1 MSETLRDL
9 VVSLS
14 LNSDNF
20 TRNIK
25 SINKQIQE
33 AESAFRL
40 ASAGVENFE
49 TTTAGLSSKL
59 STLQRTFQLQQ
70 DAVGQ
75 YERALQQASDKLQ
88 ECYARQN
95 DYAQRLV
102 DAKDKQQLLK
112 TEVTSAA
119 QAYKHYEHTLG
130 ETDSATIAAKANLDA
145 YKGEYRAAVQE
156 LKKLEGQNVALKKST
171 QNAADAFSAAQTKLN
186 GAKGAVKETS
196 AEIDQCNRQLALSQ
210 TSWKSAGEAIQASQR
225 SIASIGKQ
233 LKTAESSY
241 RLAAAGVKN
250 FDQSAAGLTA
260 KLTLLQE
267 KLGLQ
272 QKAVAEY
279 EKTLAAA
286 KEQLQAAQQVND
298 PDKIRE
304 ATDAVQDAETAL
316 NNARAAVKQTQA
328 DIASCNKDLKTAQS
342 EWTKAG
348 KSLESFGKACDNV
361 SKNLNKAGKLL
372 STTLTTPTVALG
384 TAAIKASIDFES
396 SFTSV
401 RKTVDATEAQ
411 FDQLANTSKR
421 MSTEVAAGTDEI
433 NEVMASGGQLGVA
446 TEHLSDFT
454 RVMIDLG
461 NSCEDL
467 NAGDAATT
475 IAQFA
480 NIMGTSQ
487 SQFSNIG
494 STLVDL
500 GNNFATTEKPIMEMA
515 HRMAGAGKQVG
526 LTEAQVL
533 GFAAALSSVGI
544 EAQMGGSAFS
554 KALIKME
561 VASATGSEAL
571 DDFGKVA
578 GMTGQQFK
586 ALWDSDPAAA
596 FQSFIVGLSKL
607 DDEGESA
614 IAVLDEIGIKE
625 IRLRDTMLRAVNA
638 TDLFSR
644 AQNMASSAWKK
655 NTALSEEANKRYAT
669 TESKLKNLKNTALLF
684 GQQIGDDLN
693 PTIRSLID
701 GAEELLQK
709 FLSMDESQRK
719 QIIQFAAYAAAAGPV
734 LLVLGKITKGVGTV
748 SASLGK
754 FATEV
759 GKAGGAQS
767 LGGSWKGFLS
777 ILGKSPA
784 VWFAVAAAVIA
795 GTVALA
801 DYVSGAKQAREA
813 LQGMEDTAKQWKD
826 TAAETFYGNREG
838 LSFFGLS
845 ESDFARDQ
853 QSAQDWLDGLL
864 AIWSDGEK
872 ESNEI
877 VAHWTDSFKSLTDST
892 RTELQALKD
901 TADKN
906 GYTSVSQS
914 LAADIQTLDQMDAEI
929 ERLLKKRQNGFF
941 SEKDQIRLQELIDT
955 REAIEVKYRLTP
967 EETGGFETIAQKIE
981 AEVARAQARGKPDAD
996 TSVYEN
1002 AVKAAAEGMA
1012 VINAQIDERYDK
1024 EYGLI
1029 QLIEDET
1036 ERQKALEDLNS
1047 RYNEERKTAAQE
1059 YAETLSSIV
1068 MPVWN
1073 QPEIQQASQQMDEL
1087 FTKLR
1092 EYSMAGESEKP
1103 ALLADLQALS
1113 AGMDEGVL
1121 TEYLSLMTQIQ
1132 SLLDSG
1138 MSEAEVQTLFPDIDF
1153 SSQLDQFAG
1162 IVSYLD
1168 LIKTDLPGLYSM
1180 FGEALPEE
1188 VLKIATDLDMTGAQ
1202 ARWDEFAQ
1210 NPGAITTEA
1219 IITGLST
1226 GDQQVN
1232 VDAFISSY
1240 TEVPEGASTASL
1252 TPKGLIAYVEKYAE
1266 VTGGADV
1273 SGLTP
1278 EIAECLVAGYKELA
1292 SGADVSLL
1300 KPDEIVAYVSQYA
1313 EQQDVDI
1320 SGLSP
1325 EGLTAFVMAYE
1336 EATGGALTTA
1346 LTPDD
1351 VTAMVA
1357 KYLQAESVDL
1367 SALTPDQIEAIVSRY
1382 AEATGCD
1389 KSQLLPSFTA
1399 YITEYKEAEGVS
1411 VPRPKTQVIIT
1422 GYDYLAY
1429 RQLQNNPDLTL
1440 ELPVRLGELPDG
1452 ELDKLMA
1459 DGKVKSWKDGVEVP
1473 IEAVPDG
1480 TIDASTVA
1488 SLDQDGTLHI
1498 LITPEITGTKEAIDA
1513 LSPVVDEVYQLGGT
1527 WKEALAGV
1535 RPTTTMD
1542 MVDSGLKRIQ
1552 SYQETLDYNW
1562 WDKFWASLF
1571 GASTNLGGLDQSMKS
1586 DFNANRVA
1594 ELSAYVAEMVSA
1606 IQQGEQVP
1614 KEDLENLQ
1622 AIVEFLNGLDVTD
1635 TGAHIREGI
1644 AQGMT
1649 EAGFDSDAETVAA
1662 NLETALNTA
1671 LQIESP
1677 SKRVKP
1683 TGEYVAAGVGEGMSG
1698 YDFSADAQDAASGIE
1713 SALQTA
1719 LTGES
1724 LKNAGTAAA
1733 QGLSNAMTSYP
1744 MADTGRTLTANVRSA
1759 VQSSLNG
1766 NTLRSA
1772 GVNVMA
1778 GLRAGILAGRSGVI
1792 SAMRTAAREA
1802 VNAAKKELKIKSPS
1816 QVFRDEVGTM
1826 VMRGFGAG
1834 VLKESKEQAK
1844 VIRNASRFLTG
1855 EAREGSIVTNSSDNR
1870 KTYNN
1875 NVSSTIQ
1882 VQQMVVRD
1890 EQDVR
1895 SLAVEIA
1902 TLTRRQQRGKGL
1914 RLL

>member
-1 MSETLRDL
+1 MAETLRDL

-14 LNSDNF
+14 LQTDNF

-25 SINKQIQE
+25 SVNKQIAE
-33 AESAFRL
+33 AESQFKL
-40 ASAGVENFE
+40 AASGVEGFE
-49 TTTAGLSSKL
+49 RSATGLATQL
-59 STLQRTFQLQQ
+59 STLERRLSLQK
-70 DAVGQ
+70 DAVTQ
-75 YERALQQASDKLQ
+75 YERALSAANDKLQ
-88 ECYARQN
+88 ECFSRQN
-95 DYAQRLV
+95 DYAQRLT
-102 DAKDKQQLLK
+102 DAKTAQQALK
-112 TEVTSAA
+112 EQVAAAA
-119 QAYKHYEHTLG
+119 QQVRTYSATLG
-130 ETDSATIAAKANLDA
+130 ENDSATIAAKANLDA
-145 YKGEYRAAVQE
+145 LKTEYRNSCAEV
-156 LKKLEGQNVALKKST
+156 KKLTGQNTALKKTT
-171 QNAADAFSAAQTKLN
+171 QNAADAVTDATTKLN
-186 GAKGAVKETS
+186 TAQAAVRSTQ
-196 AEIDQCNRQLALSQ
+196 AEINRCNQSLRLAQ
-210 TSWKSAGEAIQASQR
+210 TSWDAAGKSIDASKAAIVTF
-225 SIASIGKQ
+225 GKQ
-233 LKTAESSY
+233 IDLAES
-241 RLAAAGVKN
+241 RFKLATAGIKDMDTSVT
-250 FDQSAAGLTA
+250 GLAA
-260 KLTLLQE
+260 KLTLLNDKLRLQE
-267 KLGLQ
+267 QGVQ
-272 QKAVAEY
+272 QY
-279 EKTLAAA
+279 ENALRGA
-286 KEQLQAAQQVND
+286 KEQLTAAQQAND
-298 PDKIRE
+298 PEKVRQ
-304 ATDAVQDAETAL
+304 ASDAVIDAEAAL
-316 NNARAAVKQTQA
+316 NRAKAAVAATRAQ
-328 DIASCNKDLKTAQS
+328 IEKTNQQLNTAKS
-342 EWTKAG
+342 AWTEAG
-348 KSLESFGKACDNV
+348 KNLEAFGKKCDAI
-361 SKNLNKAGKLL
+361 SKKMTTAGR
-372 STTLTTPTVALG
+372 TLTTVMTTPILG
-384 TAAIKASIDFES
+384 LGATAVKASIGFES
-396 SFTSV
+396 SFASV
-401 RKTVDATEAQ
+401 RKTVDATEAE
-411 FDQLANTSKR
+411 FDQLAATSKR

-433 NEVMASGGQLGVA
+433 NEVMAAGGQLGVA

-454 RVMIDLG
+454 HVMIDLG

-467 NAGDAATT
+467 SADEAATT

-554 KALIKME
+554 KALVKME
-561 VASATGSEAL
+561 VASATGGEAL

-578 GMTGQQFK
+578 GMTAQQFK
-586 ALWDSDPAAA
+586 TLWDNDPAAA
-596 FQSFIVGLSKL
+596 FQAFIVGLSKL

-614 IAVLDEIGIKE
+614 IKTLSDIGINE
-625 IRLRDTMLRAVNA
+625 IRLRDTLLRATNA
-638 TDLFSR
+638 TELFSR
-644 AQNMASSAWKK
+644 AQNMANAAWEE
-655 NTALSEEANKRYAT
+655 NTALTNEAGKRYST
-669 TESKLKNLKNTALLF
+669 TASKLTNLKNKALLF

-693 PTIRSLID
+693 PTIQSLIE
-701 GAEELLQK
+701 GADNLLSK
-709 FLSMDESQRK
+709 FLQMDEAQRK
-719 QIIQFAAYAAAAGPV
+719 QIIQYAAIAAAIGPV
-734 LLVLGKITKGVGTV
+734 LLLFGKVTKGIGSISTGV
-748 SASLGK
+748 GK
-754 FATEV
+754 FATAV
-759 GKAGGAQS
+759 GKAGG
-767 LGGSWKGFLS
+767 GIKGFLS
-777 ILGKSPA
+777 VLGSSPA
-784 VWFAVAAAVIA
+784 VWLAVAAATIYA
-795 GTVALA
+795 TVAIA

-813 LQGMEDTAKQWKD
+813 LKGMQETADKWKS
-826 TAAETFYGNREG
+826 TAAETFYGNSEG
-838 LSFFGLS
+838 LSFFGMS
-845 ESDFARDQ
+845 KENFIKDK
-853 QSAQDWLDGLL
+853 QSAQEWLDGLL
-864 AIWSDGEK
+864 AVWTDGEK

-901 TADKN
+901 TADKS
-906 GYTSVSQS
+906 GYTSASQG

-929 ERLLKKRQNGFF
+929 ARLLKKRQNGFF

-955 REAIEVKYRLTP
+955 RETIEVKYHLTP
-967 EETGGFETIAQKIE
+967 EETGGFETIAQKVE
-981 AEVARAQARGKPDAD
+981 AEVARAQARGKTDAD
-996 TSVYEN
+996 TPVYEN

-1012 VINAQIDERYDK
+1012 AINAQIDERYDK

-1047 RYNEERKTAAQE
+1047 RYNEERKAAAQE

-1073 QPEIQQASQQMDEL
+1073 QPEIQQASHQVDEL

-1092 EYSMAGESEKP
+1092 EYSMASESEKP

-1113 AGMDEGVL
+1113 SSMDEGAL
-1121 TEYLSLMTQIQ
+1121 AEYLSLMTQIQ

-1138 MSEAEVQTLFPDIDF
+1138 MSESEVQALFPDIDF
-1153 SSQLDQFAG
+1153 STQLDQFAG

-1202 ARWDEFAQ
+1202 ARWDEFAA

-1240 TEVPEGASTASL
+1240 TEIPEGASTAAL
-1252 TPKGLIAYVEKYAE
+1252 TPKGLVAYVEKYAE

-1300 KPDEIVAYVSQYA
+1300 KPDEIVAYVSSYA
-1313 EQQDVDI
+1313 QQQGVDI
-1320 SGLSP
+1320 SALSP

-1357 KYLQAESVDL
+1357 KYLQAENVDL

-1411 VPRPKTQVIIT
+1411 VPKPKTQVIIT

-1452 ELDKLMA
+1452 ELDKLMT
-1459 DGKVKSWKDGVEVP
+1459 DGKVKFWKDGVEVP

-1480 TIDASTVA
+1480 TVDASTVA

-1513 LSPVVDEVYQLGGT
+1513 LSPVVDETDKLGVT
-1527 WKEALAGV
+1527 MAGMWAGI
-1535 RPTTTMD
+1535 RPATTMD
-1542 MVDSGLKRIQ
+1542 KIDSALGRIQ
-1552 SYQETLDYNW
+1552 SYQETLDYNA
-1562 WDKFWASLF
+1562 WDKFWASVF
-1571 GASTNLGGLDQSMKS
+1571 GASTNLGALDQSMKS
-1586 DFNANRVA
+1586 DFNPEIVA
-1594 ELSAYVAEMVSA
+1594 EMSSYVAEVVSA
-1606 IQQGEQVP
+1606 IHQGVQVP
-1614 KEDLENLQ
+1614 EEDLNNLQ
-1622 AIVEFLNGLDVTD
+1622 SILDFLNGLDMTG

-1649 EAGFDSDAETVAA
+1649 EAGFDSDAETVAT

-1671 LQIESP
+1671 LDIHSP
-1677 SKRVKP
+1677 SQRVKP
-1683 TGEYVAAGVGEGMSG
+1683 VGEYVSAGVGEGMGG
-1698 YDFSADAQDAASGIE
+1698 YDFTSDAGALAASVE
-1713 SALQTA
+1713 AALTSALPGDVLSSFGTSAVEGLASALSSYSMSSAGASVASGVRTA
-1719 LTGES
+1719 VST
-1724 LKNAGTAAA
+1724 N
-1733 QGLSNAMTSYP
+1733 
-1744 MADTGRTLTANVRSA
+1744 LTAT
-1759 VQSSLNG
+1759 
-1766 NTLRSA
+1766 TLRSA
-1772 GVNVMA
+1772 GVNAMA
-1778 GLRAGILAGRSGVI
+1778 GLRAGILAGRSSVI
-1792 SAMRTAAREA
+1792 SAMRSAAREA

-1816 QVFRDEVGTM
+1816 QVFRDEVGVMT
-1826 VMRGFGAG
+1826 MRGFGAG

-1890 EQDVR
+1890 EQDIR

-1914 RLL
+1914 RMA

>member
-88 ECYARQN
+88 ECYTRQN
-95 DYAQRLV
+95 DYAQRLT
-102 DAKDKQQLLK
+102 DAKDKQQQLK
-112 TEVTSAA
+112 TEVASAA
-119 QAYKHYEHTLG
+119 QAYKHYKNTLG

-156 LKKLEGQNVALKKST
+156 VKKLEGQNVALKKST
-171 QNAADAFSAAQTKLN
+171 QNAADAFSSAQTKLN
-186 GAKGAVKETS
+186 GAKGAVKETA

-241 RLAAAGVKN
+241 RLAAAGVKD
-250 FDQSAAGLTA
+250 FDKSAAGLSA
-260 KLTLLQE
+260 KLALLQE
-267 KLGLQ
+267 KLNLQ
-272 QKAVAEY
+272 QKSVVEY
-279 EKTLAAA
+279 EKALNAA

-298 PDKIRE
+298 PDKIRQ

-316 NNARAAVKQTQA
+316 NNARAAVKQTKA
-328 DIASCNKDLKTAQS
+328 DIANCNKELKTAQS

-348 KSLESFGKACDNV
+348 KSMESFGKACDTAG
-361 SKNLNKAGKLL
+361 KNLIKAGKLL
-372 STTLTTPTVALG
+372 STTLTTPIVALG
-384 TAAIKASIDFES
+384 TAAVKASIDFES

-401 RKTVDATEAQ
+401 RKTVDATEAE
-411 FDQLANTSKR
+411 FDQLVSTSKR

-433 NEVMASGGQLGVA
+433 NEVMAAGGQLGVA

-467 NAGDAATT
+467 NANDAATT

-500 GNNFATTEKPIMEMA
+500 GNNFATTEKPIMDMA

-561 VASATGSEAL
+561 VASATGGEAL
-571 DDFGKVA
+571 EDFGKVA

-586 ALWDSDPAAA
+586 TLWDSDPAAA
-596 FQSFIVGLSKL
+596 FEAFIVGLSKL
-607 DDEGESA
+607 DEEGESA

-625 IRLRDTMLRAVNA
+625 VRLRDTMLRAVNA

-644 AQNMASSAWKK
+644 AQNMATSAWKK

-709 FLSMDESQRK
+709 FLSMDEAQRR

-748 SASLGK
+748 SASFGK
-754 FATEV
+754 FATTV
-759 GKAGGAQS
+759 GKAGG
-767 LGGSWKGFLS
+767 GWKGFLS
-777 ILGKSPA
+777 VLGKSPA

-801 DYVSGAKQAREA
+801 DYVSGAKKAREA

-826 TAAETFYGNREG
+826 TAAETFYKNSEG

-845 ESDFARDQ
+845 ESDFVRDH

-901 TADKN
+901 TADKS
-906 GYTSVSQS
+906 GYTGVSQGI
-914 LAADIQTLDQMDAEI
+914 AADIKTLDQMDAEI
-929 ERLLKKRQNGFF
+929 SRLLKKRQNGYF
-941 SEKDQIRLQELIDT
+941 SEKDKIRLQELIDT

-967 EETGGFETIAQKIE
+967 EETDGFSTIAQKVE
-981 AEVARAQARGKPDAD
+981 AEVARAQARGKTDAD
-996 TSVYEN
+996 VTVYEN

-1012 VINAQIDERYDK
+1012 AINQQIDERYDK
-1024 EYGLI
+1024 EYALI
-1029 QLIEDET
+1029 QLIEDST
-1036 ERQKALEDLNS
+1036 EKQAALDALNA
-1047 RYNEERKTAAQE
+1047 RYNEERRAAAQE
-1059 YAETLSSIV
+1059 YAETLASIV

-1073 QPEIQQASQQMDEL
+1073 QPEIQETSQQVDEL

-1092 EYSMAGESEKP
+1092 EYSLAGESEKP

-1113 AGMDEGVL
+1113 ASMDEGSL

-1138 MSEAEVQTLFPDIDF
+1138 MSEAEVQALFPDIDF
-1153 SSQLDQFAG
+1153 SAQLDQFAG
-1162 IVSYLD
+1162 IVNYLD
-1168 LIKTDLPGLYSM
+1168 LIKADLPGLYSM

-1202 ARWDEFAQ
+1202 ARWDEFAA

-1219 IITGLST
+1219 IITGLSAEN
-1226 GDQQVN
+1226 QQVKVN
-1232 VDAFISSY
+1232 AFISSY
-1240 TEVPEGASTASL
+1240 TEAPEGASTASL

-1300 KPDEIVAYVSQYA
+1300 KPDEIVAYVSSYA
-1313 EQQDVDI
+1313 QQQGVDI
-1320 SGLSP
+1320 SALSP

-1336 EATGGALTTA
+1336 ETTGGALTTA
-1346 LTPDD
+1346 LSPDD

-1357 KYLQAESVDL
+1357 KYLQAENVNL
-1367 SALTPDQIEAIVSRY
+1367 SALTPDQIEAIVTRY

-1399 YITEYKEAEGVS
+1399 YITEYREAEGVS
-1411 VPRPKTQVIIT
+1411 VPKPKTQVIIT

-1429 RQLQNNPDLTL
+1429 RQLQSNPALTL
-1440 ELPVRLGELPDG
+1440 ELPVRLGELPAG
-1452 ELDKLMA
+1452 ELDKLMS
-1459 DGKVKSWKDGVEVP
+1459 DGKVKFWKDGVEVP

-1513 LSPVVDEVYQLGGT
+1513 LSPAVDEVYKLGGT
-1527 WKEALAGV
+1527 WQEAWAGI

-1542 MVDSGLKRIQ
+1542 MVDSALGRIQ
-1552 SYQETLDYNW
+1552 SYQETLNYNW
-1562 WDKFWASLF
+1562 WNKFWASVF
-1571 GASTNLGGLDQSMKS
+1571 GASTDLGVLDQSMKL
-1586 DFNANRVA
+1586 DFNPNTVA
-1594 ELSAYVAEMVSA
+1594 EMSAYVAELVSA
-1606 IQQGEQVP
+1606 IRQGESVP
-1614 KEDLENLQ
+1614 EEDLRNLQ

-1649 EAGFDSDAETVAA
+1649 EAGFDSDAETVAS
-1662 NLETALNTA
+1662 NLEKALNTA

-1683 TGEYVAAGVGEGMSG
+1683 TGEYVAAGIGEGMSG
-1698 YDFSADAQDAASGIE
+1698 YDFFSDAQSVSSAIE
-1713 SALQTA
+1713 SALQAA

-1724 LKNAGTAAA
+1724 LKGAGNTTM
-1733 QGLSNAMTSYP
+1733 QGLGSAMSAYP
-1744 MADTGRTLTANVRSA
+1744 MSDTGRAVATNVRSA
-1759 VQSSLNG
+1759 VHASLNE

-1772 GVNVMA
+1772 GVNAMA

-1792 SAMRTAAREA
+1792 SAMRSAAREA

-1816 QVFRDEVGTM
+1816 QVFRDEVGVMT
-1826 VMRGFGAG
+1826 MRGFGAG

-1855 EAREGSIVTNSSDNR
+1855 EAQTGAIVQSSSDNR
-1870 KTYNN
+1870 RTYNN

-1914 RLL
+1914 RMA

>member
-1 MSETLRDL
+1 MAETLRDL

-14 LNSDNF
+14 LQTDNF

-25 SINKQIQE
+25 SVNKQIAE
-33 AESAFRL
+33 AESQFKL
-40 ASAGVENFE
+40 AASGVEGFE
-49 TTTAGLSSKL
+49 RSATGLATQL
-59 STLQRTFQLQQ
+59 STLERRLSLQK
-70 DAVGQ
+70 DAVTQ
-75 YERALQQASDKLQ
+75 YERALSAANDKLQ
-88 ECYARQN
+88 ECFSRQN
-95 DYAQRLV
+95 DYAQRLT
-102 DAKDKQQLLK
+102 DAKTAQQALK
-112 TEVTSAA
+112 EQVAAAA
-119 QAYKHYEHTLG
+119 QQVRTYSTTLG
-130 ETDSATIAAKANLDA
+130 ENDSATIAAKANLDA
-145 YKGEYRAAVQE
+145 LKAEYRNSCAEV
-156 LKKLEGQNVALKKST
+156 KKLTGQNTALKKTT
-171 QNAADAFSAAQTKLN
+171 QNAADAVTDATTKLN
-186 GAKGAVKETS
+186 TAQAAVRSTQ
-196 AEIDQCNRQLALSQ
+196 AEINRCNQSLRLAQ
-210 TSWKSAGEAIQASQR
+210 TNWDAAGKSIDASKAAIVTF
-225 SIASIGKQ
+225 GKQ
-233 LKTAESSY
+233 IGLAES
-241 RLAAAGVKN
+241 RFKLATAGIKDMDTSVT
-250 FDQSAAGLTA
+250 GLAA
-260 KLTLLQE
+260 KLTLLNDKLRLQE
-267 KLGLQ
+267 QSVQ
-272 QKAVAEY
+272 QY
-279 EKTLAAA
+279 ENALRGA
-286 KEQLQAAQQVND
+286 KEQLTAAQQAND
-298 PDKIRE
+298 PEKVRQ
-304 ATDAVQDAETAL
+304 ASDAVIDAEAAL
-316 NNARAAVKQTQA
+316 NRAKAAVAATRA
-328 DIASCNKDLKTAQS
+328 EIEKTNQQLNTAKS
-342 EWTKAG
+342 AWTEAG
-348 KSLESFGKACDNV
+348 KNLEAFGKKCDAV
-361 SKNLNKAGKLL
+361 SKKMTAAGR
-372 STTLTTPTVALG
+372 TLTAVMTTPILG
-384 TAAIKASIDFES
+384 LGATAVKASIGFES
-396 SFTSV
+396 SFASV
-401 RKTVDATEAQ
+401 RKTVDATEAE
-411 FDQLANTSKR
+411 FDQLAATSKH
-421 MSTEVAAGTDEI
+421 MSTEVAAGTNEI
-433 NEVMASGGQLGVA
+433 NEVMAAGGQLGVA

-467 NAGDAATT
+467 SADEAATT

-554 KALIKME
+554 KALVKME
-561 VASATGSEAL
+561 VASATGGEAL
-571 DDFGKVA
+571 EDFGKVA
-578 GMTGQQFK
+578 GMTAQQFK
-586 ALWDSDPAAA
+586 ALWDNDPAAA
-596 FQSFIVGLSKL
+596 FQAFIVGLSKL

-614 IAVLDEIGIKE
+614 IKTLSDIGINE
-625 IRLRDTMLRAVNA
+625 IRLRDTLLRATNA
-638 TDLFSR
+638 TELFSR
-644 AQNMASSAWKK
+644 AQNMANTAWKD
-655 NTALSEEANKRYAT
+655 NTALATEAEKRYAT
-669 TESKLKNLKNTALLF
+669 TASKLTNLKNKALLF

-693 PTIRSLID
+693 PTIQRLIE
-701 GAEELLQK
+701 GADNLLGK
-709 FLSMDESQRK
+709 FLQMDEAQRK
-719 QIIQFAAYAAAAGPV
+719 QIIRYAAIAAAIGPV
-734 LLVLGKITKGVGTV
+734 LLLFGKVTKGIGSISTGI
-748 SASLGK
+748 GK
-754 FATEV
+754 FATAV
-759 GKAGGAQS
+759 GKAGG
-767 LGGSWKGFLS
+767 GIKGFLS
-777 ILGKSPA
+777 VLGSSPA
-784 VWFAVAAAVIA
+784 VWLAVAAATIYA
-795 GTVALA
+795 TVAIA
-801 DYVSGAKQAREA
+801 DYVSGAKKAREA
-813 LQGMEDTAKQWKD
+813 LKGMQETADKWKS
-826 TAAETFYGNREG
+826 TAAETFYGNSKG
-838 LSFFGLS
+838 LSFFGMS
-845 ESDFARDQ
+845 KEDFIKDK
-853 QSAQDWLDGLL
+853 QSAQEWLNGLI
-864 AIWSDGEK
+864 AVWTDGEK

-901 TADKN
+901 TADKS
-906 GYTSVSQS
+906 GYTSVSQG
-914 LAADIQTLDQMDAEI
+914 LAADIQALDQMDTEI
-929 ERLLKKRQNGFF
+929 ERLLKKRQNGFLT
-941 SEKDQIRLQELIDT
+941 EKEKIRLQELIDT
-955 REAIEVKYRLTP
+955 REAIEIKYHLTP
-967 EETGGFETIAQKIE
+967 EETGGFETIAQKVE
-981 AEVARAQARGKPDAD
+981 AEVARAQARGKTDAD

-1012 VINAQIDERYDK
+1012 AINAQIDERYDK

-1047 RYNEERKTAAQE
+1047 RYNEERKAAAQE
-1059 YAETLSSIV
+1059 YAETLASIV

-1073 QPEIQQASQQMDEL
+1073 QPEIQQASQQVDEL
-1087 FTKLR
+1087 FIKLR

-1113 AGMDEGVL
+1113 SSMDEGAL
-1121 TEYLSLMTQIQ
+1121 AEYLSLMTQIQ

-1153 SSQLDQFAG
+1153 STQLDQFAG

-1219 IITGLST
+1219 IITGLSAEN
-1226 GDQQVN
+1226 QQVK
-1232 VDAFISSY
+1232 VDAFISAY

-1300 KPDEIVAYVSQYA
+1300 KPDEIVAYVSSYA
-1313 EQQDVDI
+1313 QQQGVDI
-1320 SGLSP
+1320 SALSP
-1325 EGLTAFVMAYE
+1325 EGLTAFIMAYE

-1357 KYLQAESVDL
+1357 KYLQAENVDL

-1399 YITEYKEAEGVS
+1399 YITEYREAEGVS
-1411 VPRPKTQVIIT
+1411 VPKPKTQVIIT

-1452 ELDKLMA
+1452 ELDQLMS
-1459 DGKVKSWKDGVEVP
+1459 DGKVKFWKDGVEVP

-1513 LSPVVDEVYQLGGT
+1513 LSPVVDETDKLGVT
-1527 WKEALAGV
+1527 TAGMWAGI
-1535 RPTTTMD
+1535 RPATTMD
-1542 MVDSGLKRIQ
+1542 KIDGALGRIQ

-1562 WDKFWASLF
+1562 WDKFWASVF
-1571 GASTNLGGLDQSMKS
+1571 GASTNLGVLDQSMKS
-1586 DFNANRVA
+1586 DFSPESVA
-1594 ELSAYVAEMVSA
+1594 EMSAYVAEVVSA
-1606 IQQGEQVP
+1606 IHQGVQVP
-1614 KEDLENLQ
+1614 EEDLNNLQ
-1622 AIVEFLNGLDVTD
+1622 TILDFLNGLDTTG

-1649 EAGFDSDAETVAA
+1649 EAGFNSDAETVAT

-1671 LQIESP
+1671 LDIHSP
-1677 SKRVKP
+1677 SQRVKP
-1683 TGEYVAAGVGEGMSG
+1683 AGEYVSAGVGEGMGG
-1698 YDFSADAQDAASGIE
+1698 YDFTSDADALAASVETAVTDTLPGDALSSFGTSAAE
-1713 SALQTA
+1713 GLASALSSYSMSSAGASVASGVRTA
-1719 LTGES
+1719 VSTNL
-1724 LKNAGTAAA
+1724 TAATLRFI
-1733 QGLSNAMTSYP
+1733 GVNAMS
-1744 MADTGRTLTANVRSA
+1744 
-1759 VQSSLNG
+1759 
-1766 NTLRSA
+1766 
-1772 GVNVMA
+1772 

-1792 SAMRTAAREA
+1792 SAMRSAAREA

-1816 QVFRDEVGTM
+1816 QVFRDEVGVMT
-1826 VMRGFGAG
+1826 MRGFGAG

-1914 RLL
+1914 RMA

>member
-49 TTTAGLSSKL
+49 TTTAGLSAKL
-59 STLQRTFQLQQ
+59 STLQRTFRLQQ

-75 YERALQQASDKLQ
+75 YERALQQAGDKLQ

-95 DYAQRLV
+95 DYAQRLL
-102 DAKDKQQLLK
+102 DAKDKQQQLK
-112 TEVTSAA
+112 TEVASAA
-119 QAYKHYEHTLG
+119 QAYKHYKNTLG

-156 LKKLEGQNVALKKST
+156 VKKLEGQNVALKKST
-171 QNAADAFSAAQTKLN
+171 QNAADAFSSAQTKLN
-186 GAKGAVKETS
+186 GAKGAVKETA

-241 RLAAAGVKN
+241 RLAAAGVKD
-250 FDQSAAGLTA
+250 FDKSAAGLSA
-260 KLTLLQE
+260 KLALLQE
-267 KLGLQ
+267 KLNLQ
-272 QKAVAEY
+272 QKSVVEY
-279 EKTLAAA
+279 EKALNAA

-298 PDKIRE
+298 PDKIRQ

-316 NNARAAVKQTQA
+316 NNARAAVKQTKA
-328 DIASCNKDLKTAQS
+328 DIANCNKELKTAQS

-348 KSLESFGKACDNV
+348 KSMESFGKACDTAG
-361 SKNLNKAGKLL
+361 KNLIKAGKLL
-372 STTLTTPTVALG
+372 STTLTTPIVALG
-384 TAAIKASIDFES
+384 TAAVKASIDFES

-401 RKTVDATEAQ
+401 RKTVDATEAE
-411 FDQLANTSKR
+411 FDQLVSTSKR

-433 NEVMASGGQLGVA
+433 NEVMAAGGQLGVA

-467 NAGDAATT
+467 NANDAATT

-500 GNNFATTEKPIMEMA
+500 GNNFATTEKPIMDMA

-561 VASATGSEAL
+561 VASATGGEAL
-571 DDFGKVA
+571 EDFGKVA

-586 ALWDSDPAAA
+586 TLWDSDPAAA
-596 FQSFIVGLSKL
+596 FEAFIVGLSKL
-607 DDEGESA
+607 DEEGESA

-625 IRLRDTMLRAVNA
+625 VRLRDTMLRAVNA

-644 AQNMASSAWKK
+644 AQNMATSAWKK

-709 FLSMDESQRK
+709 FLSMDEAQRR

-734 LLVLGKITKGVGTV
+734 LLALGKITKGVGTV
-748 SASLGK
+748 STAFGK
-754 FATEV
+754 FATSV
-759 GKAGGAQS
+759 GKAGG
-767 LGGSWKGFLS
+767 GWKGFLTV
-777 ILGKSPA
+777 LGKSPA

-801 DYVSGAKQAREA
+801 DYVSGAKKAREA

-826 TAAETFYGNREG
+826 TAAETFYKNSEG

-845 ESDFARDQ
+845 ESDFVRDH

-877 VAHWTDSFKSLTDST
+877 VTHWTDSFKTLTDST

-901 TADKN
+901 TADKS
-906 GYTSVSQS
+906 GYTSVSQEI
-914 LAADIQTLDQMDAEI
+914 AADIKTLDQMDAEI
-929 ERLLKKRQNGFF
+929 SRLLKKRQNGYF
-941 SEKDQIRLQELIDT
+941 SEKEKIRLQELIDT

-967 EETGGFETIAQKIE
+967 EETDGFSTIAQKVE
-981 AEVARAQARGKPDAD
+981 AEVARAQARGKTDAD

-1012 VINAQIDERYDK
+1012 AINQQIDERYDK
-1024 EYGLI
+1024 EYALI
-1029 QLIEDET
+1029 QLIEDST
-1036 ERQKALEDLNS
+1036 EKQAALDALNA
-1047 RYNEERKTAAQE
+1047 RYNEERRAAAQE
-1059 YAETLSSIV
+1059 YAETLASIV

-1073 QPEIQQASQQMDEL
+1073 QPEIQETSQQVDEL

-1092 EYSMAGESEKP
+1092 EYSLAGESEKP

-1113 AGMDEGVL
+1113 ASMDEGSL

-1138 MSEAEVQTLFPDIDF
+1138 MSEAEVQALFPDIDF
-1153 SSQLDQFAG
+1153 SAQLDQFAG
-1162 IVSYLD
+1162 IVNYLD
-1168 LIKTDLPGLYSM
+1168 LIKADLPGLYSM

-1202 ARWDEFAQ
+1202 ARWDEFAA

-1219 IITGLST
+1219 IITGLSAEN
-1226 GDQQVN
+1226 QQVKVN
-1232 VDAFISSY
+1232 AFISSY
-1240 TEVPEGASTASL
+1240 TEAPEGASTASL

-1300 KPDEIVAYVSQYA
+1300 KPDEIVAYVSSYA
-1313 EQQDVDI
+1313 QQQGVDI
-1320 SGLSP
+1320 SALSP

-1336 EATGGALTTA
+1336 ETTGGALTTA
-1346 LTPDD
+1346 LSPDD

-1357 KYLQAESVDL
+1357 KYLQAENVNL
-1367 SALTPDQIEAIVSRY
+1367 SALTPDQIEAIVTRY

-1399 YITEYKEAEGVS
+1399 YITEYREAEGVS
-1411 VPRPKTQVIIT
+1411 VPKPKTQVIIT

-1429 RQLQNNPDLTL
+1429 RQLQSNPALTL
-1440 ELPVRLGELPDG
+1440 ELPVRLGELPAG
-1452 ELDKLMA
+1452 ELDKLMS
-1459 DGKVKSWKDGVEVP
+1459 DGKVKFWKDGVEVP

-1513 LSPVVDEVYQLGGT
+1513 HSPAVDEVYKLGGT
-1527 WKEALAGV
+1527 WQEAWAGI

-1542 MVDSGLKRIQ
+1542 MVDSALGRIQ
-1552 SYQETLDYNW
+1552 SYQETLNYNW
-1562 WDKFWASLF
+1562 WNKFWASVF
-1571 GASTNLGGLDQSMKS
+1571 GASTDLGVLDQSMKL
-1586 DFNANRVA
+1586 DFNPNTVA
-1594 ELSAYVAEMVSA
+1594 EMSAYVAELVSA
-1606 IQQGEQVP
+1606 IRQGESVP
-1614 KEDLENLQ
+1614 EEDLRNLQ

-1649 EAGFDSDAETVAA
+1649 EAGFDSDAETVAS
-1662 NLETALNTA
+1662 NLEKALNTA

-1683 TGEYVAAGVGEGMSG
+1683 TGEYVAAGIGEGMSG
-1698 YDFSADAQDAASGIE
+1698 YDFFSDAQSVSSAIE
-1713 SALQTA
+1713 SALQAA

-1724 LKNAGTAAA
+1724 LKGAGNTTM
-1733 QGLSNAMTSYP
+1733 QGLGSAMSAYP
-1744 MADTGRTLTANVRSA
+1744 MSDTGRAVATNVRSA
-1759 VQSSLNG
+1759 VHASLNE

-1772 GVNVMA
+1772 GVNAMA

-1792 SAMRTAAREA
+1792 SVMRSAAREA

-1816 QVFRDEVGTM
+1816 QVFRDEVGVMT
-1826 VMRGFGAG
+1826 MRGFGAG

-1855 EAREGSIVTNSSDNR
+1855 EAQTGAIVQSSSDNR
-1870 KTYNN
+1870 RTYNN

-1914 RLL
+1914 RMA

>member
-1 MSETLRDL
+1 MAETLRDL

-14 LNSDNF
+14 LQTDNF

-25 SINKQIQE
+25 SVNKQIAE
-33 AESAFRL
+33 AESQFKL
-40 ASAGVENFE
+40 AASGVEGFE
-49 TTTAGLSSKL
+49 RSATGLATQL
-59 STLQRTFQLQQ
+59 STLERRLSLQK
-70 DAVGQ
+70 DAVTQ
-75 YERALQQASDKLQ
+75 YERALSAANDKLQ
-88 ECYARQN
+88 ECFSRQN
-95 DYAQRLV
+95 DYAQRLT
-102 DAKDKQQLLK
+102 DAKTAQQALK
-112 TEVTSAA
+112 EQVAAAA
-119 QAYKHYEHTLG
+119 QQVRTYSATLG
-130 ETDSATIAAKANLDA
+130 ENDSATIAAKANLDA
-145 YKGEYRAAVQE
+145 LKAEYRNSCAEV
-156 LKKLEGQNVALKKST
+156 KKLTGQNTALKKTT
-171 QNAADAFSAAQTKLN
+171 QNAADAVTDATTKLN
-186 GAKGAVKETS
+186 TAQAAVRSTQ
-196 AEIDQCNRQLALSQ
+196 AEINQCSQSLRLAQ
-210 TSWKSAGEAIQASQR
+210 TNWDAAGKSIDASRAAIVTF
-225 SIASIGKQ
+225 GKQ
-233 LKTAESSY
+233 IGLAES
-241 RLAAAGVKN
+241 RFKLATAGIKDMDTSVT
-250 FDQSAAGLTA
+250 GLAA
-260 KLTLLQE
+260 KLTLLNDKLRLQE
-267 KLGLQ
+267 QSVQ
-272 QKAVAEY
+272 QY
-279 EKTLAAA
+279 ENALRGA
-286 KEQLQAAQQVND
+286 KEQLTAAQQAND
-298 PDKIRE
+298 PEKVRQ
-304 ATDAVQDAETAL
+304 ASDAVIDAEAAL
-316 NNARAAVKQTQA
+316 NRAKAAVAATRAQ
-328 DIASCNKDLKTAQS
+328 IEKTNQQLNTAKS
-342 EWTKAG
+342 AWTEAG
-348 KSLESFGKACDNV
+348 KNLEAFGKKCDAI
-361 SKNLNKAGKLL
+361 SKKMTTAGR
-372 STTLTTPTVALG
+372 TLTTVMTTPILG
-384 TAAIKASIDFES
+384 LGATAVKASIGFES
-396 SFTSV
+396 SFASV
-401 RKTVDATEAQ
+401 RKTVDATEAE
-411 FDQLANTSKR
+411 FDQLAATSKR

-433 NEVMASGGQLGVA
+433 NEVMAAGGQLGVA

-454 RVMIDLG
+454 HVMIDLG

-467 NAGDAATT
+467 SADEAATT

-515 HRMAGAGKQVG
+515 HRMAGAGRQVG

-554 KALIKME
+554 KALVKME
-561 VASATGSEAL
+561 VASATGGEAL

-578 GMTGQQFK
+578 GMTAQQFK
-586 ALWDSDPAAA
+586 TLWDNDPAAA
-596 FQSFIVGLSKL
+596 FQAFIVGLSKL

-614 IAVLDEIGIKE
+614 IKTLSDIGINE
-625 IRLRDTMLRAVNA
+625 IRLRDTLLRATNA
-638 TDLFSR
+638 TELFSR
-644 AQNMASSAWKK
+644 AQNMANAAWEE
-655 NTALSEEANKRYAT
+655 NTALTNEAGKRYST
-669 TESKLKNLKNTALLF
+669 TASKLTNLKNKALLF

-693 PTIRSLID
+693 PTIQSLIE
-701 GAEELLQK
+701 GADNLLSK
-709 FLSMDESQRK
+709 FLQMDEAQRK
-719 QIIQFAAYAAAAGPV
+719 QIIQYAAIAAAIGPV
-734 LLVLGKITKGVGTV
+734 LLLFGKVTKGIGSISTGV
-748 SASLGK
+748 GK
-754 FATEV
+754 FATAV
-759 GKAGGAQS
+759 GKAGG
-767 LGGSWKGFLS
+767 GIKGFLS
-777 ILGKSPA
+777 VLGSSPA
-784 VWFAVAAAVIA
+784 VWLAVAAATIYA
-795 GTVALA
+795 TVAIA

-813 LQGMEDTAKQWKD
+813 LKGMQETADKWKS
-826 TAAETFYGNREG
+826 TAAETFYGNSEG
-838 LSFFGLS
+838 LSFFGMS
-845 ESDFARDQ
+845 KENFIKDK
-853 QSAQDWLDGLL
+853 QSAQEWLDGLL
-864 AIWSDGEK
+864 AVWTDGEK

-901 TADKN
+901 TADKS
-906 GYTSVSQS
+906 GYTSVSKG

-929 ERLLKKRQNGFF
+929 ARLLKKRQNGFF

-955 REAIEVKYRLTP
+955 RETIEVKYHLTP
-967 EETGGFETIAQKIE
+967 EETGGFETIAQKVE
-981 AEVARAQARGKPDAD
+981 AEVARAQARGKTDAD
-996 TSVYEN
+996 TPVYEN

-1012 VINAQIDERYDK
+1012 AINAQIDERYDK

-1047 RYNEERKTAAQE
+1047 RYNEERKAAAQE

-1073 QPEIQQASQQMDEL
+1073 QPEIQQASHQVDEL

-1092 EYSMAGESEKP
+1092 EYSMASESEKP

-1113 AGMDEGVL
+1113 SSMDEGAL
-1121 TEYLSLMTQIQ
+1121 AEYLSLMTQIQ

-1138 MSEAEVQTLFPDIDF
+1138 MSESEVQALFPDIDF
-1153 SSQLDQFAG
+1153 STQLDQFAG

-1202 ARWDEFAQ
+1202 ARWDEFAA

-1240 TEVPEGASTASL
+1240 TEIPEGASTAAL
-1252 TPKGLIAYVEKYAE
+1252 TPKGLVAYVEKYAE

-1300 KPDEIVAYVSQYA
+1300 KPDEIVAYVSSYA
-1313 EQQDVDI
+1313 QQQGVDI
-1320 SGLSP
+1320 SALSP

-1357 KYLQAESVDL
+1357 KYLQAENVDL

-1411 VPRPKTQVIIT
+1411 VPKPKTQVIIT

-1452 ELDKLMA
+1452 ELDKLMT
-1459 DGKVKSWKDGVEVP
+1459 DGKVKFWKDGVEVP

-1480 TIDASTVA
+1480 TVDASTVA

-1513 LSPVVDEVYQLGGT
+1513 LSPVVDETDKLGVT
-1527 WKEALAGV
+1527 MAGMWAGI
-1535 RPTTTMD
+1535 RPATTMD
-1542 MVDSGLKRIQ
+1542 KIDSALGRIQ
-1552 SYQETLDYNW
+1552 SYQETLDYNA
-1562 WDKFWASLF
+1562 WDKFWASVF
-1571 GASTNLGGLDQSMKS
+1571 GASTNLGALDQSMKS
-1586 DFNANRVA
+1586 DFNPEIVA
-1594 ELSAYVAEMVSA
+1594 EMSSYVAEVVSA
-1606 IQQGEQVP
+1606 IHQGVQVP
-1614 KEDLENLQ
+1614 EEDLNNLQ
-1622 AIVEFLNGLDVTD
+1622 TILDFLNGLDMTG

-1649 EAGFDSDAETVAA
+1649 EAGFDSDAETVAT

-1683 TGEYVAAGVGEGMSG
+1683 TGEYVAAGIGEGMSG
-1698 YDFSADAQDAASGIE
+1698 YDFTSDVGALATSVEAAITSALPGDALSSFGTSAAEGLASALSTYSMSSAGASVASGVR
-1713 SALQTA
+1713 TA
-1719 LTGES
+1719 VST
-1724 LKNAGTAAA
+1724 N
-1733 QGLSNAMTSYP
+1733 
-1744 MADTGRTLTANVRSA
+1744 LTAT
-1759 VQSSLNG
+1759 
-1766 NTLRSA
+1766 TLRSA
-1772 GVNVMA
+1772 GVNAMA

-1792 SAMRTAAREA
+1792 SAMRSAAREA

-1816 QVFRDEVGTM
+1816 QVFRDEVGVMT
-1826 VMRGFGAG
+1826 MRGFGVG
-1834 VLKESKEQAK
+1834 ILKESKEQAK

-1855 EAREGSIVTNSSDNR
+1855 EAREGSIVTSSSDNR

-1890 EQDVR
+1890 EQDIR

-1914 RLL
+1914 RMA

>member
-1 MSETLRDL
+1 MAETLRDL

-14 LNSDNF
+14 LQTDNF

-25 SINKQIQE
+25 SVNKQIAE
-33 AESAFRL
+33 AESQFKL
-40 ASAGVENFE
+40 AASGVEGFE
-49 TTTAGLSSKL
+49 RSATGLATQL
-59 STLQRTFQLQQ
+59 STLERRLSLQK
-70 DAVGQ
+70 DAVTQ
-75 YERALQQASDKLQ
+75 YERALSAANDKLQ
-88 ECYARQN
+88 ECFSRQN
-95 DYAQRLV
+95 DYAQRLT
-102 DAKDKQQLLK
+102 DAKIAQQALK
-112 TEVTSAA
+112 EQVAAAA
-119 QAYKHYEHTLG
+119 QQVRTYSATLG
-130 ETDSATIAAKANLDA
+130 ENDSATIAAKANLDA
-145 YKGEYRAAVQE
+145 LKAEYRNSCAEV
-156 LKKLEGQNVALKKST
+156 KKLTGQITALKKTT
-171 QNAADAFSAAQTKLN
+171 QNAADAVTDATTKLN
-186 GAKGAVKETS
+186 TAQAAVRSTQ
-196 AEIDQCNRQLALSQ
+196 AEINQCNQSLRLAQ
-210 TSWKSAGEAIQASQR
+210 TNWDAAGKSIDASKAAIVTF
-225 SIASIGKQ
+225 GKQ
-233 LKTAESSY
+233 IELAES
-241 RLAAAGVKN
+241 RFKLATVGIKDMDTSVT
-250 FDQSAAGLTA
+250 GLAA
-260 KLTLLQE
+260 KLTLLNDKLRLQE
-267 KLGLQ
+267 QSVQ
-272 QKAVAEY
+272 QY
-279 EKTLAAA
+279 ENALRGA
-286 KEQLQAAQQVND
+286 KEQLTAAQQAND
-298 PDKIRE
+298 PEKVRQ
-304 ATDAVQDAETAL
+304 ASDAVIDAEAAL
-316 NNARAAVKQTQA
+316 NRAKSAVASTRA
-328 DIASCNKDLKTAQS
+328 EIAKTNQQLNTAKS
-342 EWTKAG
+342 AWTEAG
-348 KSLESFGKACDNV
+348 KNLEAFGKKCDSV
-361 SKNLNKAGKLL
+361 SKKMTAAGR
-372 STTLTTPTVALG
+372 TLTTVMTTPILG
-384 TAAIKASIDFES
+384 LGATAVKASIGFES
-396 SFTSV
+396 SFASV
-401 RKTVDATEAQ
+401 RKTVDATEAE
-411 FDQLANTSKR
+411 FDQLAETSKR

-433 NEVMASGGQLGVA
+433 NEVMAAGGQLGVA

-467 NAGDAATT
+467 SADEAATT

-554 KALIKME
+554 KALVKME
-561 VASATGSEAL
+561 VASATGGQAL

-578 GMTGQQFK
+578 GMTAQQFK
-586 ALWDSDPAAA
+586 TLWDNDPAAA
-596 FQSFIVGLSKL
+596 FQAFIVGLSKL

-614 IAVLDEIGIKE
+614 IKTLSDIGINE
-625 IRLRDTMLRAVNA
+625 IRLRDTLLRATNA
-638 TDLFSR
+638 TELFSR
-644 AQNMASSAWKK
+644 AQNMANAAWEE
-655 NTALSEEANKRYAT
+655 NTALTNEAGKRYST
-669 TESKLKNLKNTALLF
+669 TASKLTNLKNKALLF

-693 PTIRSLID
+693 PTIQSLIE
-701 GAEELLQK
+701 GADNLLSK
-709 FLSMDESQRK
+709 FLQMDEAQRK
-719 QIIQFAAYAAAAGPV
+719 QIIQYAAIAAAIGPV
-734 LLVLGKITKGVGTV
+734 LLLFGKVTKGIGSISTGI
-748 SASLGK
+748 GK
-754 FATEV
+754 FATAV
-759 GKAGGAQS
+759 GKAGG
-767 LGGSWKGFLS
+767 GIKGFLS
-777 ILGKSPA
+777 VLGSSPA
-784 VWFAVAAAVIA
+784 VWLAVAAATIYA
-795 GTVALA
+795 TVAIA

-813 LQGMEDTAKQWKD
+813 LKGMQETADKWKS
-826 TAAETFYGNREG
+826 TAAETFYGNSEG
-838 LSFFGLS
+838 LSFFGMS
-845 ESDFARDQ
+845 KEDFVKDK
-853 QSAQDWLDGLL
+853 QSAQEWLDGLL
-864 AIWSDGEK
+864 AVWTDGEK

-877 VAHWTDSFKSLTDST
+877 VTHWTDSFKTLTAST
-892 RTELQALKD
+892 RDELTALKE

-906 GYTSVSQS
+906 GYTSVSKG

-929 ERLLKKRQNGFF
+929 ARLLKKRQNGFLT
-941 SEKDQIRLQELIDT
+941 EKEKIRLQELIDT
-955 REAIEVKYRLTP
+955 REAIEIKYHLTQ
-967 EETGGFETIAQKIE
+967 EDVDGFDTIQQKLE
-981 AEVARAQARGKPDAD
+981 AEVARAQARGKQDAD
-996 TSVYEN
+996 VSVYEN

-1012 VINAQIDERYDK
+1012 AINAQIDERYDK

-1047 RYNEERKTAAQE
+1047 RYNDERKVAAQE

-1092 EYSMAGESEKP
+1092 EYSMASESEKP

-1113 AGMDEGVL
+1113 SSMDEGAL
-1121 TEYLSLMTQIQ
+1121 AEYLSLMTQIQ

-1138 MSEAEVQTLFPDIDF
+1138 MSEAEVQALFPDIDF
-1153 SSQLDQFAG
+1153 STQLDQFAG

-1202 ARWDEFAQ
+1202 ARWDEFAA

-1232 VDAFISSY
+1232 VDAFIASY
-1240 TEVPEGASTASL
+1240 TEVPEGASTAAL
-1252 TPKGLIAYVEKYAE
+1252 TPKGLVAYVEKYAE

-1300 KPDEIVAYVSQYA
+1300 KPDEIVAYVSSYA
-1313 EQQDVDI
+1313 QQQGVDI
-1320 SGLSP
+1320 SALSP
-1325 EGLTAFVMAYE
+1325 EGVTAFVMAYE

-1357 KYLQAESVDL
+1357 KYLQAENVDL

-1411 VPRPKTQVIIT
+1411 VPKPKTQVIIT

-1452 ELDKLMA
+1452 ELDKLMS
-1459 DGKVKSWKDGVEVP
+1459 DGKVKFWKDGVEVP

-1513 LSPVVDEVYQLGGT
+1513 LSPVVDETDKLGVT
-1527 WKEALAGV
+1527 MAGMWAGI
-1535 RPTTTMD
+1535 RPATTMD
-1542 MVDSGLKRIQ
+1542 KIDSALGRIQ
-1552 SYQETLDYNW
+1552 SYQETLDYNA
-1562 WDKFWASLF
+1562 WDKFWASVF
-1571 GASTNLGGLDQSMKS
+1571 GASTNLGALDQSMKS
-1586 DFNANRVA
+1586 DFNPEIVA
-1594 ELSAYVAEMVSA
+1594 EMSSYVAEVVSA
-1606 IQQGEQVP
+1606 IHQGVQVP
-1614 KEDLENLQ
+1614 EEDLNNLQ
-1622 AIVEFLNGLDVTD
+1622 SILDFLNGLDMTG

-1649 EAGFDSDAETVAA
+1649 EAGFDSDAETVAS

-1671 LQIESP
+1671 LDIHSP
-1677 SKRVKP
+1677 SQRVKP
-1683 TGEYVAAGVGEGMSG
+1683 VGEYVSAGVGEGMGG
-1698 YDFSADAQDAASGIE
+1698 YDFTPDAGALAASVE
-1713 SALQTA
+1713 AALTSALPGDVLSSFGTSAVEGLASALSSYSMSSAGASVASGVRTA
-1719 LTGES
+1719 VST
-1724 LKNAGTAAA
+1724 N
-1733 QGLSNAMTSYP
+1733 
-1744 MADTGRTLTANVRSA
+1744 LTAT
-1759 VQSSLNG
+1759 
-1766 NTLRSA
+1766 TLRSA
-1772 GVNVMA
+1772 GVNAMA

-1792 SAMRTAAREA
+1792 SAMRSAAREA

-1816 QVFRDEVGTM
+1816 QVFRDEVGVMT
-1826 VMRGFGAG
+1826 MRGFGAG

-1890 EQDVR
+1890 EQDIR

-1914 RLL
+1914 RMA

>member
-49 TTTAGLSSKL
+49 TTTTGLSTKF

-95 DYAQRLV
+95 GYAQRLV
-102 DAKDKQQLLK
+102 DAKDKQQQLK
-112 TEVTSAA
+112 TEVASAA
-119 QAYKHYEHTLG
+119 QAYRHYKNTLG

-156 LKKLEGQNVALKKST
+156 VRKLEGQNITLRKST

-186 GAKGAVKETS
+186 GAKGAVKETA
-196 AEIDQCNRQLALSQ
+196 AEIDQCSRQLALSQ

-241 RLAAAGVKN
+241 RLAAAGVKD
-250 FDQSAAGLTA
+250 FDKSAAGLTA

-279 EKTLAAA
+279 EKALAAA

-316 NNARAAVKQTQA
+316 NNACAVVKQTQA
-328 DIASCNKDLKTAQS
+328 DIASCNKELKTAQS

-348 KSLESFGKACDNV
+348 KSMESFGKACDNV

-372 STTLTTPTVALG
+372 STTLTTPIVALG
-384 TAAIKASIDFES
+384 AAAIKSSIDFES
-396 SFTSV
+396 SFASV

-411 FDQLANTSKR
+411 FEQLAATSKK

-433 NEVMASGGQLGVA
+433 NEVMAAGGQLGVA

-454 RVMIDLG
+454 RVMVDLG

-561 VASATGSEAL
+561 VASATGGQAL
-571 DDFGKVA
+571 EDFGKVA

-644 AQNMASSAWKK
+644 AQNMATSAWKK

-734 LLVLGKITKGVGTV
+734 LLALGKITKGVGTV
-748 SASLGK
+748 SASFGK

-784 VWFAVAAAVIA
+784 VWFAVAAAVVA
-795 GTVALA
+795 GTIALA

-813 LQGMEDTAKQWKD
+813 LKGMEETAKQWKD
-826 TAAETFYGNREG
+826 TAAETFYDSSEG
-838 LSFFGLS
+838 LSFFGMS
-845 ESDFARDQ
+845 KSDFVRDR
-853 QSAQDWLDGLL
+853 QSAQKWLDGLL
-864 AIWSDGEK
+864 AVWSDGEK

-901 TADKN
+901 TADKS
-906 GYTSVSQS
+906 GYTSVSKG

-929 ERLLKKRQNGFF
+929 ERLLKKRQNGHL
-941 SEKDQIRLQELIDT
+941 SDKDKIRLQ
-955 REAIEVKYRLTP
+955 
-967 EETGGFETIAQKIE
+967 
-981 AEVARAQARGKPDAD
+981 
-996 TSVYEN
+996 
-1002 AVKAAAEGMA
+1002 
-1012 VINAQIDERYDK
+1012 
-1024 EYGLI
+1024 
-1029 QLIEDET
+1029 
-1036 ERQKALEDLNS
+1036 
-1047 RYNEERKTAAQE
+1047 
-1059 YAETLSSIV
+1059 
-1068 MPVWN
+1068 
-1073 QPEIQQASQQMDEL
+1073 
-1087 FTKLR
+1087 
-1092 EYSMAGESEKP
+1092 
-1103 ALLADLQALS
+1103 
-1113 AGMDEGVL
+1113 
-1121 TEYLSLMTQIQ
+1121 
-1132 SLLDSG
+1132 
-1138 MSEAEVQTLFPDIDF
+1138 
-1153 SSQLDQFAG
+1153 
-1162 IVSYLD
+1162 
-1168 LIKTDLPGLYSM
+1168 
-1180 FGEALPEE
+1180 
-1188 VLKIATDLDMTGAQ
+1188 
-1202 ARWDEFAQ
+1202 
-1210 NPGAITTEA
+1210 
-1219 IITGLST
+1219 
-1226 GDQQVN
+1226 
-1232 VDAFISSY
+1232 
-1240 TEVPEGASTASL
+1240 
-1252 TPKGLIAYVEKYAE
+1252 E

-1320 SGLSP
+1320 SALSP
-1325 EGLTAFVMAYE
+1325 EGVTAFVMAYE

-1357 KYLQAESVDL
+1357 KYLQAENVDL

-1411 VPRPKTQVIIT
+1411 VPKPKTQVIIT

-1459 DGKVKSWKDGVEVP
+1459 DGKVKFWKDGVEVP

-1513 LSPVVDEVYQLGGT
+1513 LSPVVDETDKLGVT
-1527 WKEALAGV
+1527 MAGMRAGI

-1542 MVDSGLKRIQ
+1542 MVDSALGRIQ

-1562 WDKFWASLF
+1562 WNKFWASVF
-1571 GASTNLGGLDQSMKS
+1571 GASTNLGVLDQSMKS
-1586 DFNANRVA
+1586 DFNPETVA
-1594 ELSAYVAEMVSA
+1594 EMSAYVAEVVSA

-1644 AQGMT
+1644 AHGMT

-1683 TGEYVAAGVGEGMSG
+1683 TGEYVAAGVGEGMSS
-1698 YDFSADAQDAASGIE
+1698 YDFSADAQGMASNID
-1713 SALQTA
+1713 STLQTSMM
-1719 LTGES
+1719 GES
-1724 LKNAGTAAA
+1724 LKKAGTAAA

-1744 MADTGRTLTANVRSA
+1744 MAGTGRSLTANVRSA
-1759 VQSSLNG
+1759 VQSSLNR

-1772 GVNVMA
+1772 GVNAMA

-1792 SAMRTAAREA
+1792 SAMRSAAREA

-1816 QVFRDEVGTM
+1816 QVFRDEVGVMT
-1826 VMRGFGAG
+1826 MRGFGAG

-1855 EAREGSIVTNSSDNR
+1855 EAREGAIVQSSSDNR
-1870 KTYNN
+1870 RTYNN

-1890 EQDVR
+1890 EQDIR

-1914 RLL
+1914 RMA